1 MMEQKNVILSAKDVE
16 IQFSLR
22 GKKLNAIRKCSL
34 DLYEGETL
42 AIVGESGSGKS
53 VFTKSFV
60 GMLDANGSITGG
72 EIMFEGKDIAKY
84 TKEKEWLTIRG
95 KKIAMVMQDPMTSLN
110 PLKKIGKQIQESIE
124 LHQGIKGEAAKKM
137 ALEMLEKVGIPNPE
151 KRYNQYPH
159 EFSGGMRQRVV
170 IAIAVACR
178 PQILICD
185 EPTTAL
191 DVTIQAQILDLIR
204 HLQEELK
211 MTVIYI
217 THDLGVVSKVCDNVA
232 VIYAGEIV
240 EYGTLRD
247 VFSGKV
253 HHPYT
258 VGLFGSI
265 PSLTAKTRR
274 LQPIEGLMPDPTKE
288 VQGCRFADRCP
299 HVREIC
305 RRESP
310 SIFAEG
316 SHQVK
321 CHLFREEEKH
331 A

>member
-1 MMEQKNVILSAKDVE
+1 MGLVGETGAGKTTISLAILQLLSERTARIPKGEIYFKGKNL
-16 IQFSLR
+16 
-22 GKKLNAIRKCSL
+22 L
-34 DLYEGETL
+34 DLG
-42 AIVGESGSGKS
+42 
-53 VFTKSFV
+53 
-60 GMLDANGSITGG
+60 
-72 EIMFEGKDIAKY
+72 
-84 TKEKEWLTIRG
+84 EKEMQLIRG
-95 KKIAMVMQDPMTSLN
+95 EEISMIFQDPMTALN
-110 PLKKIGKQIQESIE
+110 PIMTIGKQIAEA
-124 LHQGIKGEAAKKM
+124 LRLHNHQGLSLSEIEEKVDEVLKM
-137 ALEMLEKVGIPNPE
+137 VGIPPE
-151 KRYNQYPH
+151 RKTEYPH
-159 EFSGGMRQRVV
+159 QFSGGMKQRVV
-170 IAIAVACR
+170 IAIALACE
-178 PQILICD
+178 PQLLIAD

-191 DVTIQAQILDLIR
+191 DVTIQAQVLLMMKRLRQQLGTSMIL
-204 HLQEELK
+204 
-211 MTVIYI
+211 I

>member
-1 MMEQKNVILSAKDVE
+1 MENLLEVKNLQVHYETDKETVYAVNGVSFT
-16 IQFSLR
+16 IQ
-22 GKKLNAIRKCSL
+22 N
-34 DLYEGETL
+34 GETL
-42 AIVGESGSGKS
+42 GLVGETGAGKTTIS
-53 VFTKSFV
+53 LAILQLLSERTARIPK
-60 GMLDANGSITGG
+60 G
-72 EIMFEGKDIAKY
+72 EIYFKGKNLLDLG
-84 TKEKEWLTIRG
+84 EKEMQLIRG
-95 KKIAMVMQDPMTSLN
+95 EEISMIFQDPMTALN
-110 PLKKIGKQIQESIE
+110 PIMTIGKQIAEA
-124 LHQGIKGEAAKKM
+124 LRLHNHQGLSLSEIEEKVDEVLKM
-137 ALEMLEKVGIPNPE
+137 VGIPPE
-151 KRYNQYPH
+151 RKTEYPH
-159 EFSGGMRQRVV
+159 QFSGGMKQRVV
-170 IAIAVACR
+170 IAIALACE
-178 PQILICD
+178 PQLLIAD

-191 DVTIQAQILDLIR
+191 DVTIQAQVLLMMKRLRQQLGTSMIL
-204 HLQEELK
+204 
-211 MTVIYI
+211 I

-258 VGLFGSI
+258 VGLFGAI